1 MKIYSIAIFTIVILL
16 SAALVIAQPYF
27 VSGAPDK
34 AKANPKVAIPENA
47 VKVAPGIY
55 KLGEGVLDGKLVEGF
70 MIIDYKKGFA
80 KPEGTP
86 GKGPGATK
94 CFAIFA
100 KGAKWKTVEPW
111 VVNPTNGKGLSD
123 SFVKETLSAGIQ
135 KWEDAADGKVDGVST
150 KKDIL
155 GSGTITFSTLVA
167 DTVFPPDNVN
177 EVYFADVPG
186 AIAFTVVWGIFNQ
199 DPPFNE
205 LIEWDH
211 VYDDVDFDWSS
222 TGQAGKMDFENV
234 AQHELG
240 HSVGMGHP
248 DDSCTEETM
257 YRFASFGETK
267 KRDLHDGDIFGIKKL
282 Y

>member
-1 MKIYSIAIFTIVILL
+1 MKIYSIAIFTMVILL

-34 AKANPKVAIPENA
+34 AKAKPKVAIPENA

-55 KLGEGVLDGKLVEGF
+55 KLAAVFSEGKLVEGF
-70 MIIDYKKGFA
+70 MIIDYKKEFA

-155 GSGTITFSTLVA
+155 GSGTITTDTLVA
-167 DTVFPPDNVN
+167 DFVSPDGVN
-177 EVYFADVPG
+177 EVYFADIPRG
-186 AIAFTVVWGIFNQ
+186 IAVAVVWGTFNQ

-205 LIEWDH
+205 LIEWDQI
-211 VYDDVDFDWSS
+211 YDNVDFDWSS
-222 TGQAGKMDFENV
+222 SGQLGKQDFENV

-248 DDSCTEETM
+248 NDSCTEETM

>member
-1 MKIYSIAIFTIVILL
+1 MVILL

-111 VVNPTNGKGLSD
+111 LVNPTNGKGLSD
-123 SFVKETLSAGIQ
+123 SFVKLVLLQNSLIPCIGIC
-135 KWEDAADGKVDGVST
+135 K
-150 KKDIL
+150 
-155 GSGTITFSTLVA
+155 FSLMATRFNLV
-167 DTVFPPDNVN
+167 
-177 EVYFADVPG
+177 
-186 AIAFTVVWGIFNQ
+186 
-199 DPPFNE
+199 
-205 LIEWDH
+205 
-211 VYDDVDFDWSS
+211 
-222 TGQAGKMDFENV
+222 
-234 AQHELG
+234 
-240 HSVGMGHP
+240 
-248 DDSCTEETM
+248 
-257 YRFASFGETK
+257 
-267 KRDLHDGDIFGIKKL
+267 
-282 Y
+282 